1 MTQNERWQRQYE
13 EMMTF
18 MENNHRRPSKHRLE
32 EHDMLNW
39 FKSTKKQIAKGI
51 IHKIDLRSLPFS

>member
-1 MTQNERWQRQYE
+1 MTQDERWQRQYE

-32 EHDMLNW
+32 EHYPQDRLEKFAILMKVADKYRRKNQYEY
-39 FKSTKKQIAKGI
+39 K
-51 IHKIDLRSLPFS
+51 

>member
-1 MTQNERWQRQYE
+1 MTQDERWQRQYE

-32 EHDMLNW
+32 E
-39 FKSTKKQIAKGI
+39 Q
-51 IHKIDLRSLPFS
+51 IDLRSLPFS

>member
-1 MTQNERWQRQYE
+1 MTQDERWQRQYE

-32 EHDMLNW
+32 EHILMKVADKYRRKNQYEY
-39 FKSTKKQIAKGI
+39 K
-51 IHKIDLRSLPFS
+51 